1 MAAEEETVG
10 THVLM
15 GGPEMLEGLVAYPS
29 MPTEIGQTILAG
41 LARLHAKGLCL
52 GLSSWEETDIP
63 GKFITSAVIEK
74 IDAGNILVAD
84 VTALNFNVVFE
95 IGYAIGR
102 KKRVFLI
109 RNATLVEDGD
119 TLRVGIFD
127 TLGYQPY
134 TNVASLESVI
144 AGVKDL
150 NPSIEFEPQKTN
162 TAAPVYLLLPE
173 LKGEFETR
181 LIARVKKARLFYRS
195 FDPDES
201 GRLSALDAIADVA
214 SSHGVVIPLLGAR
227 FRDARVHNLRAA
239 FVAGLS
245 QGMEKPLLMLQLGSD
260 PVPLDYRD
268 LAKNLQ
274 SPEQIDGYVGEFA
287 TEVTAS
293 LQAVRSVGVAQP
305 ATLLARLSL
314 GAPSAENEFRDLS
327 SYYVQTD
334 EFSQALRGEAQV
346 VLGRKGAGKTALFF
360 QLRDRLRPDKKMV
373 VLDLKPEGFQLLK
386 FKEQVL
392 DYLEEGTRRHTVTVF
407 WEYLLLLEVCHKLL
421 QQDELLHLRDHN
433 LYDSYRQLAEAY
445 STDEYVAEGDFAE
458 RMLRLTQRISD
469 DFASH
474 RAAVGSL
481 HERLNTGQI
490 TELIYKHDVETLY
503 AQLRNYLQNKKAL
516 WILFDNLDKGWPAHG
531 VGPDDV
537 LTLGCLL
544 DAMAKIRH
552 AFGRSD
558 VVARGVVFIR
568 NDVYEHLVAATADR
582 GKLGYI
588 VVDWTDPELLLEL
601 LHRRFLSS
609 GELDPNMAFEDIWRS
624 ICVSHVACEESSH
637 YLIDRCLM
645 RPRCLIELLRACRS
659 HAVNLGHQTIQ
670 VDDIEEGEAQY
681 STKLVNDISYELQD
695 VCPKARDIL
704 YEMLE
709 IPKEFPE
716 AVMTEILDR
725 ISDDDETRAQLLD
738 LLLWYGVLGFRRSED
753 ETAFI
758 YSVGYDVKRLAT
770 LIDKRRTT
778 GLVYVVNPAFWK
790 GLECLH

>member
-1 MAAEEETVG
+1 
-10 THVLM
+10 
-15 GGPEMLEGLVAYPS
+15 MLEGLVAYPS
-29 MPTEIGQTILAG
+29 TPAEIGQTIVAG
-41 LARLHAKGLCL
+41 LAKLHAKGLSPHL
-52 GLSSWEETDIP
+52 TSWEETDIP
-63 GKFITSAVIEK
+63 GKFIASAVLEG
-74 IDAGNILVAD
+74 IDASNILVAD

-102 KKRVFLI
+102 RKRVFLVK
-109 RNATLVEDGD
+109 NAALVDD
-119 TLRVGIFD
+119 RDALRVGIFD
-127 TLGYQPY
+127 TLGHETY
-134 TNVASLESVI
+134 TSAASLESLL
-144 AGVKDL
+144 AGVTDL
-150 NPSIEFEPQKTN
+150 DSSLRFEPQKTN

-173 LKGEFETR
+173 VKGDFETR

-195 FDPDES
+195 FDPEES

-227 FRDARVHNLRAA
+227 FKDARVHNFRAA
-239 FVAGLS
+239 FVAGLA
-245 QGMEKPLLMLQLGSD
+245 QGMEKALLVLQLGDD

-268 LAKNLQ
+268 LVKGLP
-274 SPEQIDGYVGEFA
+274 SSEQIDGHVGEFA

-293 LQAVRSVGVAQP
+293 LQAVRSVDVAEP

-314 GAPSAENEFRDLS
+314 GAPSAENEFRELS
-327 SYYVQTD
+327 NYYLQTD

-360 QLRDRLRPDKKMV
+360 QLRDRLRPDRKMV

-392 DYLEEGTRRHTVTVF
+392 DYLEEGTRAHTVTIF

-421 QQDELLHLRDHN
+421 QQDAVLHLRDHS

-445 STDEYVAEGDFAE
+445 SSDEYVAEGDFAE
-458 RMLRLTQRISD
+458 RMLRLTQRISG
-469 DFASH
+469 DFAAH
-474 RAAVGSL
+474 RAGEGSL
-481 HERLNTGQI
+481 QERLNSGEI
-490 TELIYKHDVETLY
+490 TELVYKHDVGTLY
-503 AQLRNYLQNKKAL
+503 VQLRNYLQHKTAL

-544 DAMAKIRH
+544 DAMAKIQR
-552 AFGRSD
+552 AFGRAG

-601 LHRRFLSS
+601 LHRRFVSS
-609 GELDPNMAFEDIWRS
+609 GDLDPEMPFEDIWRQ
-624 ICVSHVACEESSH
+624 ICVSHVGGEESSH
-637 YLIDRCLM
+637 YMIDRCLM
-645 RPRCLIELLRACRS
+645 RPRCLIELLRACRT
-659 HAVNLGHQTIQ
+659 HAVNLGHQAIQ
-670 VDDIEEGEAQY
+670 LDDIRAGEAQY

-695 VCPKARDIL
+695 VCPEASDIL

-716 AVMTEILDR
+716 AVMTKILSK
-725 ISDDDETRAQLLD
+725 IPDEDQTREKILN
-738 LLLWYGVLGFRRSED
+738 LLLWYGVLGFRRSDD

-758 YSVGYDVKRLAT
+758 YSVGYDMKRLAA
-770 LIDKRRTT
+770 LIDKRRAT

-790 GLECLH
+790 GLESLD